1 MSDNLPSTA
10 PSLARAF
17 ADERDRLRDDLRGD
31 AQVTDMVVLDARRAL
46 DRTGARFAKSTD
58 DPLLQKA
65 GLWLIEMVKSGAGV
79 LDNGTEARVSWSE
92 VAGPK
97 RSIWAGRGL
106 FYGAAGVFAVA
117 GFVQGS
123 GLVMLSAA
131 VLAGLR
137 AFDPSRWK
145 DMLGRLPFAKKQVPL
160 LEDARGRSLKVDAQ
174 VAVNVDGFVDALT
187 EALNTADHI
196 LLRFAEPT
204 HESHWRDNA
213 RLMGVVQNLLEAS
226 AARDGDFA
234 LKLVEQEL
242 ASVLQSE
249 NVSIVHYTKK
259 TAHLFDALPALGETQ
274 TREAAPALIS
284 GETVLRRGTI
294 WVPA

>member
-1 MSDNLPSTA
+1 MSQNLPSTV

-17 ADERDRLRDDLRGD
+17 AQERERLREDLHGND
-31 AQVTDMVVLDARRAL
+31 KVTDLVVLDARRAL
-46 DRTGARFAKSTD
+46 DRTGARFAITVD

-79 LDNGTEARVSWSE
+79 LDNGTEARVNWSE

-123 GLVMLSAA
+123 GLVVLSAA

-145 DMLGRLPFAKKQVPL
+145 DMVARLPFMKKQVPL
-160 LEDARGRSLKVDAQ
+160 LEDGRGRSLKIDAQ
-174 VAVNVDGFVDALT
+174 VAVNVDGFVDALS

-196 LLRFAEPT
+196 LLRLAEPT
-204 HESHWRDNA
+204 ADSHWRDNP

-226 AARDGDFA
+226 QAADGDFA

-242 ASVLQSE
+242 TTVLQSE
-249 NVSIVHYTKK
+249 AVSIVHYAKK
-259 TAHLFDALPALGETQ
+259 TAHLFDALPALGETE
-274 TREAAPALIS
+274 TREAAPALTS
-284 GETVLRRGTI
+284 GDTVLRRGTI